1 MSSDTAYLKFPIIIY
16 PSEDGEGGGFTA
28 HCLSTDLLADDDT
41 VEGAV
46 DGLLETIEA
55 GLEAAQK
62 HNANIF
68 REAPQKYWDMLA
80 KALPLAPE
88 LMERIIFNANKRLAG
103 NKRPLIDIEKTC
115 DLRQLQPA

>member
-1 MSSDTAYLKFPIIIY
+1 MRSSGVYQFPIIIY
-16 PSEDGEGGGFTA
+16 ESTDDEGGRFTA
-28 HCLSTDLLADDDT
+28 HCLSTDLIADDDT

-46 DGLLETIEA
+46 DTLLETIEA

-68 REAPQKYWDMLA
+68 REAPQEYWDMLA
-80 KALPLAPE
+80 NAQPLARE
-88 LMERIIFNANKRLAG
+88 LIERIIFNASKRVAG
-103 NKRPLIDIEKTC
+103 REGPRIDVEKAC

>member
-1 MSSDTAYLKFPIIIY
+1 MSSGTVYQFRIIIY
-16 PSEDGEGGGFTA
+16 PSEDDEGGRFTA
-28 HCLSTDLLADDDT
+28 HCLSTDLMADHNT

-46 DGLLETIEA
+46 DALLETIEA

-68 REAPQKYWDMLA
+68 REAPQEYWDMLA
-80 KALPLAPE
+80 NAQPIAQE
-88 LMERIIFNANKRLAG
+88 LRERIIFNANKRVAG
-103 NKRPLIDIEKTC
+103 GGRQRIDVEKTC

>member
-1 MSSDTAYLKFPIIIY
+1 MGSGTVYQFPIIIY
-16 PSEDGEGGGFTA
+16 PSGDDDGGCFTA

-46 DGLLETIEA
+46 NGLLETIEA

-80 KALPLAPE
+80 SAHPLAPK
-88 LMERIIFNANKRLAG
+88 LMERIIFNANQRITDK
-103 NKRPLIDIEKTC
+103 KQPLIDVEKEC

>member
-1 MSSDTAYLKFPIIIY
+1 MSSGTIYKFPIIIY
-16 PSEDGEGGGFTA
+16 PSEDDEGGRFTA
-28 HCLSTDLLADDDT
+28 HCLSTDLIADDDT

-46 DGLLETIEA
+46 GELLETLEA
-55 GLEAAQK
+55 GLEAARK

-80 KALPLAPE
+80 NGQPLAAE
-88 LMERIIFNANKRLAG
+88 LKERIIFNANKRLG
-103 NKRPLIDIEKTC
+103 GGIDVEKAC

>member
-1 MSSDTAYLKFPIIIY
+1 MSSGTVYQFPIVIY
-16 PSEDGEGGGFTA
+16 PSEDDEGGRFTA
-28 HCLSTDLLADDDT
+28 HCLSTDLVADDES

-46 DGLLETIEA
+46 DSLLESLEA

-68 REAPQKYWDMLA
+68 REAPQEYWNKLVSA
-80 KALPLAPE
+80 QPLPPE
-88 LMERIIFNANKRLAG
+88 LKERIIFNANKRLG
-103 NKRPLIDIEKTC
+103 VGKRSLIDVEKSC

>member
-1 MSSDTAYLKFPIIIY
+1 MSSGTVYQFPIIIY
-16 PSEDGEGGGFTA
+16 PSEDDEGGCFTA
-28 HCLSTDLLADDDT
+28 HCLSTDLIADDDT

-46 DGLLETIEA
+46 DDLLETIEA

-80 KALPLAPE
+80 NAQPLAPE
-88 LMERIIFNANKRLAG
+88 LMERIIFNANKRVTG
-103 NKRPLIDIEKTC
+103 SNQPLIDVEKSC
-115 DLRQLQPA
+115 DLRQLQPT

>member
-1 MSSDTAYLKFPIIIY
+1 MDSGTVYQFRIIIY
-16 PSEDGEGGGFTA
+16 PSEDDEGGRFTA
-28 HCLSTDLLADDDT
+28 HCLSTDLIADDDT
-41 VEGAV
+41 MEGAV

-80 KALPLAPE
+80 KAHPLAPE
-88 LMERIIFNANKRLAG
+88 LKERIVFNANKRFAG
-103 NKRPLIDIEKTC
+103 GKRSLIDVEKAC
-115 DLRQLQPA
+115 DLRQLQPG